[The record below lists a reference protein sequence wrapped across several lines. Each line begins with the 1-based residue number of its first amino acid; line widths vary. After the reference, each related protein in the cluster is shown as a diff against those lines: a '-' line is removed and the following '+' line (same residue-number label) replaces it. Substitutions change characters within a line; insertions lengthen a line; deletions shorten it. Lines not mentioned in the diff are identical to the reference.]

1 MLTFETVTSTAAVV
15 RVLPAR
21 SIARA
26 ATECR
31 PPATVD
37 ESQPNVYGEPVGSE
51 PTRVPSTRKST
62 CLTPRLSLAFAAKV
76 VVPLMIAPV
85 AGAVR
90 ETVGSVWSITS
101 PHANVETGTDAT
113 PERFPPHP
121 PHPPRT

>member
-1 MLTFETVTSTAAVV
+1 MMTFETVTLTAAVV

-37 ESQPNVYGEPVGSE
+37 ESQLNVYGEPVGSE

-76 VVPLMIAPV
+76 VVPLMVAPV

-90 ETVGSVWSITS
+90 ETVGSAGRSHPHTPTS
-101 PHANVETGTDAT
+101 KPT
-113 PERFPPHP
+113 PTLHPNDSPPHP